1 MVKVAGKVKRI
12 VKKRKL
18 VSILSTLALA
28 VASFVPTTVNAVVT
42 NGGEAGYKAWTIQN
56 HTTDPASIYVQKGT
70 SGTPEIAYCY
80 DAGLDAP
87 ATTTGST
94 PNGYMDY
101 TRFGYYYG
109 MENISSARGDQDQVD
124 KIAAVLMA
132 GYPNNGLGSQLTALA
147 QQAYNDKY
155 YALKTEYTNLSLETF
170 MRECTQFAIW
180 TIQGKQHMGGSS
192 DIVSMFTDNVYT
204 QALVDFAEKYPLSED
219 TATAKN
225 LKVVDSSGKEVNSS
239 NPLELDATTKETGTF
254 TLQGFNSVV
263 TLPSLPSG
271 YEVVDENGTSVG
283 YLAPNKTYK
292 VKYTGSGEPSATVD
306 LDGNYMVAGD
316 SYFYEP
322 TSASGYVQN
331 LVNMKI
337 STNSLALPVVYQAT
351 ETSSSSSESS
361 SSSSSTESSTTTSS
375 ESSTTS
381 TTSSSEEST
390 TIDSTTSSSEE
401 STTSSSE
408 SSASEESTTS
418 STDETSTTTAESTTE
433 STTTDT
439 TADVVTSTSSSD
451 SSDSTDSSDSSST
464 VESTVDSTSA
474 VDTASTSNNDSA
486 TTDST
491 ADDTTTTTV
500 EHQQGT
506 LIVTTTDDSNDSDDS
521 NGSTGSNGGTS
532 SQTTSESLPQTG
544 TDKAKAYL
552 LSGLGLVV
560 IAGLGIG
567 LYRRKKHA

>member
-18 VSILSTLALA
+18 ASILSTLALA
-28 VASFVPTTVNAVVT
+28 VASFVPTTVNAT
-42 NGGEAGYKAWTIQN
+42 TTTGGEAGYKAWTIQN
-56 HTTDPASIYVQKGT
+56 HETDPVSIYVQNGT

-80 DAGLDAP
+80 DAGLEAP
-87 ATTTGST
+87 AITKDDT
-94 PNGYMDY
+94 PTNGYTDY
-101 TRFGYYYG
+101 TRFGYYDG
-109 MENISSARGDQDQVD
+109 MANLSSARGDQAQID

-132 GYPNNGLGSQLTALA
+132 GYPNNGLGSQMADLA
-147 QQAYNDKY
+147 QKAY
-155 YALKTEYTNLSLETF
+155 YANYSTLQTYYPNLGLENF
-170 MRECTQFAIW
+170 MRTCTQFAIW
-180 TIQGKQHMGGSS
+180 TIQGTQNNGGTSHN
-192 DIVSMFTDNVYT
+192 VELFTDNAYT
-204 QALVDFAEKYPLSED
+204 KALVEFAEKYPLSED

-239 NPLELDATTKETGTF
+239 NPLELDSTTKETGTF
-254 TLQGFNSVV
+254 TLEGFNSVV

-306 LDGNYMVAGD
+306 LDGNYMVAAD
-316 SYFYEP
+316 SHFYEP
-322 TSASGYVQN
+322 TYLDGYVQN
-331 LVNMKI
+331 LVNMHI
-337 STNSLALPVVYQAT
+337 GTRTLDLPVVYQAT

-361 SSSSSTESSTTTSS
+361 SSSSSTESSTTSTASS

-381 TTSSSEEST
+381 TTSSSEESM
-390 TIDSTTSSSEE
+390 
-401 STTSSSE
+401 TSSSE

-418 STDETSTTTAESTTE
+418 STDETSSTTADSSSSTTAE

-451 SSDSTDSSDSSST
+451 SSDSASI

-474 VDTASTSNNDSA
+474 VDTASTSDNDSA

-560 IAGLGIG
+560 IAGLGII